1 MRCDIVADPIG
12 ELIVAVGEAIAKDDE
27 FSNWKNEKNPKLK
40 KFLSYLIPMSILT
53 GIYIWV
59 AYF

>member
-1 MRCDIVADPIG
+1 MADAIG

>member
-1 MRCDIVADPIG
+1 MRCDIVADAIG

>member
-1 MRCDIVADPIG
+1 MRCDFVADAIG